1 MKKSAALTALFALL
15 LVIGA
20 SNAFAAG
27 PNGPRSGDCD
37 NPIMNV
43 YNWLRDADGDGIPN
57 CEDEDWVPPQ
67 DGSGY
72 GKIGSGPNGAPPAE
86 DPGANKWKGDNA
98 KEGVGDRDRD
108 RTRLQTC
115 K

>member
-1 MKKSAALTALFALL
+1 MRKSAALTALFAFL

-20 SNAFAAG
+20 SHAFAAG
-27 PNGPRSGDCD
+27 PNGPRTGDCD
-37 NPIMNV
+37 NPIANL
-43 YNWLRDADGDGIPN
+43 YKWLRDADGDGIPN
-57 CEDEDWVPPQ
+57 CDDEDWVAPQ
-67 DGSGY
+67 DGTGY
-72 GKIGSGPNGAPPAE
+72 GNVGGGPNGSPNEPNS
-86 DPGANKWKGDNA
+86 GGNKWKGDNA